1 MIGKIMKGCSFGG
14 LVNYCNDI
22 VSKSTTIILAKGVV
36 TTSNV
41 AMAACFRVQAQMHPE
56 LKECVGHTA
65 LSFSPKDRDRM
76 TDEFMAKIAEEY
88 MQRMGYDN
96 TQYVVYRHNDKE
108 HDHVHIAYNIIDNNG
123 KPLNLKFDRN
133 RNRRVCAYLNKK
145 YHLTTG
151 TGKKEVNRDRLKG
164 KDKLKYNLYDRITDV
179 LPWCKTW
186 NDLIRRLSDAGI
198 SVSFAERPDGKGRGV
213 VFTLDNVSFSGSKI
227 DKSLSYGRI
236 EKVLAANMQAEI
248 DREAQST
255 HSVVEHW
262 DEDSKK
268 EQAGR
273 AADNLPSASSVSDAD
288 STSASSEES
297 TSTDSMFEA
306 PDMSGL
312 AGAAAEIILQPHVA
326 PSSGSG
332 GSGSSDDKKKRKDDE
347 DKYYK
352 PRRRR

>member
-14 LVNYCNDI
+14 LVNYCNNI
-22 VSKSTTIILAKGVV
+22 ISKSTTIILAKGVV

-108 HDHVHIAYNIIDNNG
+108 HDHMHIAYNIIDNNG

-133 RNRRVCAYLNKK
+133 RNKRVCAYLNKK
-145 YHLTTG
+145 YHLTQG
-151 TGKKEVNRDRLKG
+151 TGKEKVNRDRLKG
-164 KDKLKYNLYDRITDV
+164 KDKLKYSLYDRITIA
-179 LPWCKTW
+179 LPFCKTW
-186 NDLIRRLSDAGI
+186 NDLVKRLADAGI

-213 VFTLDNVSFSGSKI
+213 VFTSDNVSFSGSKI

-236 EKVLAANMQAEI
+236 EKVFAANMQAEI
-248 DREAQST
+248 DSEAQSMQ
-255 HSVVEHW
+255 SVVEHW
-262 DEDSKK
+262 DKDSKK
-268 EQAGR
+268 ELAGR
-273 AADNLPSASSVSDAD
+273 TDDNLPSVSSASEVD
-288 STSASSEES
+288 STDAASGEPADN
-297 TSTDSMFEA
+297 DSLFET

-312 AGAAAEIILQPHVA
+312 AGAAAEMILQPHVV
-326 PSSGSG
+326 PSSGG
-332 GSGSSDDKKKRKDDE
+332 GGGGSSDDMKKRKDDE

>member
-36 TTSNV
+36 TTSNA

-76 TDEFMAKIAEEY
+76 TNEFMTKIAEEY
-88 MQRMGYDN
+88 MQRMGYDK

-133 RNRRVCAYLNKK
+133 RNKRVCAYLNKK
-145 YHLTTG
+145 YHLTQG
-151 TGKKEVNRDRLKG
+151 TGKENVNRDRLKG
-164 KDKLKYNLYDRITDV
+164 KDKLKYNLYDNIMIA

-186 NDLIRRLSDAGI
+186 NDLIRMLSNVGI
-198 SVSFAERPDGKGRGV
+198 SVSFAVRPDGKGHGV
-213 VFTLDNVSFSGSKI
+213 IFTLGNVSFSGSKI

-236 EKVLAANMQAEI
+236 EKILNANMQAEI
-248 DREAQST
+248 DKEAQSML
-255 HSVVEHW
+255 SVVEHW
-262 DEDSKK
+262 DEDFKE

-273 AADNLPSASSVSDAD
+273 TADNLPSVSSASEAD
-288 STSASSEES
+288 STGSASGEP
-297 TSTDSMFEA
+297 TDNDSLFET

-312 AGAAAEIILQPHVA
+312 AEAATEMILQPHVA
-326 PSSGSG
+326 PTSG
-332 GSGSSDDKKKRKDDE
+332 GGGGGSSDDKKKRKDDE
-347 DKYYK
+347 DNYYR
-352 PRRRR
+352 PRRKR